1 MSTNPPSITL
11 KSNEED
17 SLNNGL
23 LFQPIQSIKKE
34 PFFLSPP
41 KPLSINDESSM
52 MMQTSTLIISTQPQ
66 YHYYLYPPTITKKNS
81 NISNISMNSIS
92 TNSSSSSS
100 SSYECQMHDPDDDTL
115 SCSRNIIHLNTKPVI
130 LSDCVRAFWPP
141 PPPLNNDSEQT
152 IMASTAEQVS
162 SFAHLT
168 VLFLFK

>member
-1 MSTNPPSITL
+1 MSTNPPTITL

-115 SCSRNIIHLNTKPVI
+115 SYSRNIIHLNTKPVI